1 MSKKKDDI
9 KDAFSNMASTPEFQ
23 NLMGSVFGKLQNGIS
38 NIETG
43 INDSDF
49 PLKDILN
56 KFKGYNISDE
66 LDIDDL
72 DLSQKDNENIESD
85 SESSL
90 DDNDLHNS
98 EIIDCEVSSDIDE
111 NIESINLKITELNN
125 SIINVFTDKKG
136 NNIADILSELSSDL
150 KQVLKK
156 LK

>member
-1 MSKKKDDI
+1 MSKKNNDI

-43 INDSDF
+43 IDNADF

-56 KFKGYNISDE
+56 QFKGYNCSDE

-72 DLSQKDNENIESD
+72 SQKDNENTESD

-90 DDNDLHNS
+90 DDNEIHNS

-125 SIINVFTDKKG
+125 SIINTFTDKKG